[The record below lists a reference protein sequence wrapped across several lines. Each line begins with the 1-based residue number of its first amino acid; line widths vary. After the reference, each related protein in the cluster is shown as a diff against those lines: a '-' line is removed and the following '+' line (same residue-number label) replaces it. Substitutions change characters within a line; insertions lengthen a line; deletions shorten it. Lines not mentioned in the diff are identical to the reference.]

1 MIDLSLFRALEQSRK
16 TIEEE
21 FHPSLPPRLA
31 SEVSQTTPKRLS
43 AKPAQ
48 QPKLNNKAATL

>member
-21 FHPSLPPRLA
+21 FHPSQPARLA
-31 SEVSQTTPKRLS
+31 CEVCQSTPKRLHTRQTKQHRLIGERQR
-43 AKPAQ
+43 A
-48 QPKLNNKAATL
+48 